1 MFNKED
7 VLNFIENIKISDKIS
22 LVFHDDLD
30 GFASGILMYDYLVK
44 KGCENLQIFSLK
56 IETDAF
62 ENILDKIKDS
72 DKIIIMD
79 LGPNLIVNGLNKLK
93 DKKILYIDHHQNDVI
108 IPESDLECL
117 TLLALNGES
126 ELTSFCNAACN
137 EEQKDRDS
145 DLEFEKEIFK
155 SPQCVRNSINR
166 IENKNLIVKTGKGR
180 KKIYVNPE
188 MKLQTSGNIF
198 VNVKLLRKEY
208 ESQEG

>member
-1 MFNKED
+1 MIINQVEKKGE
-7 VLNFIENIKISDKIS
+7 LKLWNI
-22 LVFHDDLD
+22 VRFQ
-30 GFASGILMYDYLVK
+30 ILMYCY
-44 KGCENLQIFSLK
+44 F
-56 IETDAF
+56 
-62 ENILDKIKDS
+62 
-72 DKIIIMD
+72 
-79 LGPNLIVNGLNKLK
+79 
-93 DKKILYIDHHQNDVI
+93 NDVI

-180 KKIYVNPE
+180 KKIYVNPA

-208 ESQEG
+208 ESQES

>member
-1 MFNKED
+1 MIINQVEKKGE
-7 VLNFIENIKISDKIS
+7 LKLWNI
-22 LVFHDDLD
+22 VRFQ
-30 GFASGILMYDYLVK
+30 ILMYCY
-44 KGCENLQIFSLK
+44 F
-56 IETDAF
+56 
-62 ENILDKIKDS
+62 
-72 DKIIIMD
+72 
-79 LGPNLIVNGLNKLK
+79 
-93 DKKILYIDHHQNDVI
+93 NDVI

-198 VNVKLLRKEY
+198 VYVKLLRKEY

>member
-1 MFNKED
+1 MIINQVEKKGE
-7 VLNFIENIKISDKIS
+7 LKLWNI
-22 LVFHDDLD
+22 VRFQ
-30 GFASGILMYDYLVK
+30 ILMYCY
-44 KGCENLQIFSLK
+44 F
-56 IETDAF
+56 
-62 ENILDKIKDS
+62 
-72 DKIIIMD
+72 
-79 LGPNLIVNGLNKLK
+79 
-93 DKKILYIDHHQNDVI
+93 NDVI

-145 DLEFEKEIFK
+145 DLKFEKEIFK

-166 IENKNLIVKTGKGR
+166 IESKNLIVKTGKGR

-208 ESQEG
+208 ESQES

>member
-1 MFNKED
+1 MIINQVEKKGE
-7 VLNFIENIKISDKIS
+7 LKLWNI
-22 LVFHDDLD
+22 VRFQ
-30 GFASGILMYDYLVK
+30 ILMYCY
-44 KGCENLQIFSLK
+44 F
-56 IETDAF
+56 
-62 ENILDKIKDS
+62 
-72 DKIIIMD
+72 
-79 LGPNLIVNGLNKLK
+79 
-93 DKKILYIDHHQNDVI
+93 NDVI